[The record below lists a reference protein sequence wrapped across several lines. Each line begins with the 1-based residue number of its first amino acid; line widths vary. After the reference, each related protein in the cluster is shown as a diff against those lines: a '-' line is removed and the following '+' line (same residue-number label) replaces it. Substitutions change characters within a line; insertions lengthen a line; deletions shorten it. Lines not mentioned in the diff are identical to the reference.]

1 MSVKLRF
8 DSPQME
14 VWSHRAAPS
23 RVQLSLNGRQ
33 RPSSARNSLR
43 SKAMTGSKSP
53 RMHLS
58 PSRGGGGVWS
68 LQPEQVDR
76 VFQALR
82 KGLKEYLEGHQAEM
96 DFLSS
101 QQRETKRNSR
111 LAFLYDLEKEIR
123 ALERYIRR
131 LEFQISKVEELYETY
146 CIQWRLCQGAVNMK
160 RAFSLSPSTRASRES
175 LLELNRNHRHS
186 LQ

>member
-1 MSVKLRF
+1 SSSV
-8 DSPQME
+8 
-14 VWSHRAAPS
+14 
-23 RVQLSLNGRQ
+23 
-33 RPSSARNSLR
+33 RNSLH
-43 SKAMTGSKSP
+43 SKANSGGKSP
-53 RMHLS
+53 RMQLS
-58 PSRGGGGVWS
+58 PSRGGALWS
-68 LQPEQVDR
+68 LQPETVET
-76 VFQALR
+76 VFQSLR
-82 KGLKEYLEGHQAEM
+82 RGLKEYLEGHKAEM

-131 LEFQISKVEELYETY
+131 LEFQLSKVEELYETY

-160 RAFSLSPSTRASRES
+160 RAFSLSPSTRASRDS
-175 LLELNRNHRHS
+175 LLELSRNHTLS